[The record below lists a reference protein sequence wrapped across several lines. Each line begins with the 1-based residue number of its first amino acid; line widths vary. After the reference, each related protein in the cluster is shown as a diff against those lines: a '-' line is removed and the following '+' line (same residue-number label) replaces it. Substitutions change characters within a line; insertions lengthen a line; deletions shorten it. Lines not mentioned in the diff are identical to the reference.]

1 MRKRFNIF
9 TTRGRELRAA
19 YKQALLV
26 HQLKDKYRAMS
37 NEDLSARTQ
46 FFLSELERGI
56 SLDEIL
62 PEALATAR
70 EAIYRVHGLYAYLVQ
85 VIGAIV
91 VHKGDIAEM
100 YTGEGKTI
108 TIILAAYLNA
118 LTKKGIHV
126 VTVNEYLV
134 KRDALFC
141 AQALNPLN
149 ITVGYNLTEMS
160 SDTKRKMFNCDIT
173 YTTSSELGF
182 DYLRDNMVKQYS
194 DKVIRELNMSII
206 DEVDS
211 ILIDEARTPL
221 IISGQPKQDVSLY
234 IDVDQ
239 FVKTLKSD
247 DYRIDEETNTIALSN
262 SGVDKTQKYFKIN
275 NLYNIEN
282 SDLVHKIRNSLMANF
297 VFKYGVEYIVKDN
310 KIKLVD
316 HFTGR
321 ILEGRSY
328 NAGLH
333 QAIQAKEMVKIEPE
347 NVIVATITYQAFFR
361 LYKKLAG
368 VTGTAF
374 TESDEFMK
382 IYNMIVVTV
391 PTNKKVIR
399 KDLTDYVFETKTA
412 KWAHVAAAI
421 EQLHAKGQPVL
432 VGTASVEDSEEL
444 ATLLRNKGL
453 NFELLNARNHSREAE
468 IIALAGQ
475 KGAITISTNM
485 AGRGT
490 DIKLGPG
497 VKELGGLF
505 VIGTNRHESRR
516 VDNQLCGR
524 SGRQGD
530 PGMTRFFI
538 STEDPLFKRFG
549 EDPKQDKAKKKVND
563 NKFYDSWFFSRMIR
577 AMQKKVEGLNFD
589 IRKNLTD
596 YDVVLSNQ
604 REVVYKQR
612 DQILKNERNIPIIRN
627 MVNIVAADLVALFT
641 SKLNT
646 NFVDSNALVKAINT
660 KVFGF
665 DVIEESLFEKA
676 TIPAAK
682 AILTRVIWCSLQA
695 KIDSFDQNQIQ
706 QVLRSIIIQNFDVEW
721 TNHLDVMS
729 KIREGVSLRSLEQR
743 SPLNIYVE
751 EAEKHFDILK
761 KNTAHKVVLS
771 IYRLYV
777 PKAQEAI
784 VEKLHEN
791 MLLSDHNYNSWK
803 DKFASPETKTINIDF
818 SDILKNNKS
827 VVNNN
832 ATPDKKDTQWAAK
845 EKLLKSQ
852 LNDERDNL
860 SSNKKSDSS
869 NNQ

>member
-26 HQLKDKYRAMS
+26 QQLKDKYRAMS
-37 NEDLSARTQ
+37 NEDLSAKTS
-46 FFLSELERGI
+46 FFLSQLERGI

-62 PEALATAR
+62 PEAIATAR

-108 TIILAAYLNA
+108 TIVLAAYLNA
-118 LTKKGIHV
+118 LTKKGIHI

-149 ITVGYNLTEMS
+149 ITVGYNLVGMS
-160 SDTKRKMFNCDIT
+160 ADTKRKMFNCDIT

-239 FVKTLKSD
+239 FVKTLKTD

-262 SGVDKTQKYFKIN
+262 SGVEKAQKHFKIN

-282 SDLVHKIRNSLMANF
+282 SDLVHKIRNSLLANF
-297 VFKYGVEYIVKDN
+297 VFKYGVEYIVKEN

-333 QAIQAKEMVKIEPE
+333 QAIQAKEMVRIEPE

-368 VTGTAF
+368 VTGTAL
-374 TESDEFMK
+374 TEADEFMK
-382 IYNMIVVTV
+382 IYNMVVVTV

-444 ATLLRNKGL
+444 ATLLKNKGL

-468 IIALAGQ
+468 IVALAGQ
-475 KGAITISTNM
+475 MGAITISTNM

-530 PGMTRFFI
+530 PGVTRFFI

-627 MVNIVAADLVALFT
+627 MVNIVASDLVALFILKEN
-641 SKLNT
+641 S
-646 NFVDSNALVKAINT
+646 NFVDSSALVKAINS
-660 KVFGF
+660 KIFGF
-665 DVIEESLFEKA
+665 DVIEENLFDKT

-695 KIDSFDQNQIQ
+695 KIDSFDKTQIQ

-751 EAEKHFDILK
+751 EAEKRFNILK

-777 PKAQEAI
+777 PKAQETI

-791 MLLSDHNYNSWK
+791 MLLSNHHYNELKS
-803 DKFASPETKTINIDF
+803 KFATSNAKTINIDF
-818 SDILKNNKS
+818 GDILKDNKHIGTNS
-827 VVNNN
+827 NQQPKNS
-832 ATPDKKDTQWAAK
+832 QWAAK
-845 EKLLKSQ
+845 EMLVKSQ
-852 LNDERDNL
+852 AKDKQENL
-860 SSNKKSDSS
+860 SSDDKHHS
-869 NNQ
+869 NNN